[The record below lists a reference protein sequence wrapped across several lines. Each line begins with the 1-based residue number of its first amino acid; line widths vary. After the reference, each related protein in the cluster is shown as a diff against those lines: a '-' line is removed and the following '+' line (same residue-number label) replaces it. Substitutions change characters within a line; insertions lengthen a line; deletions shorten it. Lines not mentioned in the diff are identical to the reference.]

1 MSLNLKH
8 IFIKSCFKLNK
19 KIIIYISKRI
29 SDECYTP
36 ALAFDEKKQMRIQDF
51 KIGESCSYFDKRT
64 YCIDS
69 IKEMNDKLI
78 EEDLSISKLNKHNE
92 DFIPLKLS
100 FYFKKQI
107 VFDGEK
113 DIYDDFI
120 LYSSSLISFKRC
132 SAQLVLNTILQGNF
146 QSMRIIKIEE
156 CSISDPDFL
165 QITQKLDYYHGV
177 STNDHNTNKLRDQQ
191 LEHKN
196 SFTFNDVEIS
206 IKKCQYLT
214 TALFDYLNNWD
225 NNSFTNESNR
235 KLGCGLSINLMGI
248 LRSTTLFQFSTSQYF
263 KQSIDIFYNYKQI
276 LLKQINKQINKLRQ
290 LRKLKL
296 KNHPQYGNSPI
307 LLQLLLS
314 SRNFTKKT
322 QAAISYQQKKQNR
335 NNDNSDEEEEIEDE
349 DLQLHSDVLPDDGKE
364 IDQIRSNLERL
375 SFDYS
380 VCQKFDDLP
389 LNSDYFSNLK
399 SISYDAAHKSKKG
412 ESSHDK
418 DKANNLVQI
427 TFQNMFPYSLQK
439 LQMLKLKFCSL
450 QHKFFSNIEYMKC
463 VQNLQTFNFSYCQI
477 DMYEF
482 SNFIINSELK
492 NLKSLV
498 LRATNVDDNFCSLIS
513 DITVVSFKLEEIDIS
528 KTKSV
533 SLKGVKYLTMIDSLK
548 CLNIKEKEN
557 INCQLSTFL
566 IDLMERKRSLFVK
579 SVIEDIHINMNINL
593 TKERLQEIEK
603 NEKYMNKNGKEF
615 TRNAFTQNNILDD
628 QQNEITEQ
636 GYFQSAYSGKEK
648 EEDYNYNG
656 DQVIEGS
663 DGEQT
668 RKNIESQMNKQQQQ
682 IEKEDGL
689 QDNKEIVKIKHPRY
703 ELLMSYTHKCPQIVH
718 MDFSD
723 CFNVTTPLF
732 EDLYRHRLLNRLTY
746 FNVKGTK
753 VDNNLIDIFKQSC
766 QQKKE
771 GVQEYWV
778 SHSFKQYEPIYENQV
793 LEVCENQFIHDSIKF
808 FSLKDCKVIRG
819 FKIVFLFKSIPLLNL
834 QEIDLTN
841 CNVFDTTLIML
852 ADNAKEK
859 YPNLTKIKLA
869 QVKSSPVGIKA
880 LRKLPANK
888 IVFLDLRSTN
898 FDDENSLIFFSDPQN
913 KLLKTLQF
921 LVVKDCK
928 QLTTTGLQ
936 AMVDGLAGMERAE
949 IYNLRFNVSEQ
960 EKLEYQQRT
969 QEKQKQQQEELK
981 NRIQDLQD
989 QIKKLE
995 KNNKQRKKHP
1005 GEVYPSDKKDKL
1017 QKELDDIL
1025 KKKNKQKA
1033 RVICENFDVFGLLQD
1048 CYQLVTDDLF
1058 TNFLQK
1064 LGDVCKNIFELNL
1077 NKMGRLTLNDF
1088 EFTGSAQGND
1098 EIDSDI
1104 FKNLEIMNINETR
1117 ITTNFV
1123 RKFLSF
1129 WISSNQEKK
1138 NELKMK
1144 NFMILRC
1151 QKAYFVNPSCLDVF
1165 KNQKNLRNILSK
1177 THFKLEL
1184 LLNELGLKIMDE
1196 NLTFL
1201 ESLKVSETRFVSINI
1216 KELNLENNQYISQQ
1230 GFTTILKSGW
1240 MKYILRLNVR
1250 NTQFGNTQLEQM
1262 SQMMKDKRS
1271 QKQFIKLQYI
1281 GMRGCVQVSRKGLM
1295 LLCQMEKLNEQ
1306 FDLGCICELKMLIDA
1321 DLMKDMA
1328 QSVYCKNME
1337 FLDLSE
1343 NGFQSI
1349 DKGFKYLCFKG
1360 KDVKLNLKIINVSS
1374 TWISDKALQ
1383 SLAVSEN
1390 FNQLEKIILKDCK
1403 RITERGL
1410 SYLVDSKQLMNL
1422 DLQFLLSSN
1431 TQFLSGRVIDTL
1443 KYSDRK
1449 KTIKEISLLGSQAQD
1464 KEINNIMQEIISENY
1479 LIKTIDI
1486 RKTSNIG
1493 IAGLSYI
1500 FSMVQWNIVK
1510 GQTIK
1515 CPLQALIV
1523 DNIRYQEFR
1532 ARYCYDDYMK
1542 QVQNIPDCKT
1552 KDDEFSNMFDEDLK
1566 SEFGRKF
1573 KPLKGQLT
1581 YQEFIKKCQAI
1592 YNELRHKIR
1601 FCSKPQKLNDIF
1613 VGDFI
1618 QNLFLSASNL
1628 NNFKYDF
1635 FIRKF
1640 ALSIEDQ
1647 YIDSL
1652 TLCDQK
1658 FSIFK
1663 DMESPNDGQQNQAEQ
1678 NINKFALIGKK
1689 AAGDQQNNQND
1700 TQNNTINYPS
1710 FENQFEYF
1718 DVKGNK
1724 VLCDISVCR
1733 FFLSSQMVSY
1743 IKIINIS
1750 YTLLSE
1756 KVVLAICASPYLRD
1770 SLEVIYF
1777 NRCPKLRV
1785 KDALQ
1790 YLLMTNFK
1798 KLRYKPIISQCHN
1811 YIDDEILTLIL
1822 TKFKPEEVRFLNLSN
1837 SRITSKGLVL
1847 LEHSH
1852 LSDYFY
1858 LLDLKST
1865 GIEAE
1870 ELDSFMVSSE
1880 DQNGT
1885 PFPKNLRYMW
1895 LENTYN
1901 LTDESLDKLKFW
1913 KCFSSQNFDFM
1924 EMVQSK
1930 ARKLNLALR
1939 HLANKELRPYI
1950 FKKSYIQLD
1959 IYTYIPSDVLIT
1971 LINDQFYKEVD
1982 QFYDLKYIILAFRKQ
1997 QFQALQKCFNWFNQ
2011 PDVEKILAKYCIRIT
2026 KIPQEYQ
2033 NLPIIK
2039 LTDKSLDS
2047 EKAEVREAIQFDFH
2061 NYLATMDCDNILK
2074 VNKFVEA
2081 SLLIKLDF
2089 QGTDITG
2096 NFFAILCKS
2105 IRGTQNRITE
2115 VSLKG
2120 LKTIRDEHIM
2130 SMMFDEQEMHQ
2141 MQQNMI
2147 EIYQKHKTKKLAE
2160 SLKKKEEIK
2169 KEIQIQIRK
2178 ISRFKKF
2185 PFLVK
2190 LNIQNTKVT
2199 QFSLVQILNLTPFNM
2214 GFRIEDLFD
2223 QYAKSDYTKI
2233 DDHTINALSQSDYLQ
2248 NFKVLNLE
2256 NILCSSNTLGKLL
2269 RSPKAINIQEMILN
2283 TTNLSEDAFI
2293 TLANSTNLP
2302 RLEQIKCVQ
2311 DTNPAIRKSYHYIM
2325 RAQYLSMNLKTDEIM
2340 KSRDVMDT
2348 SQFIQAIMNSFYMN
2362 NLSTIEIHN
2371 ANQFMQQIKS
2381 LFKMSLFTQQI
2392 TKVILQNV
2400 ADSTEYKDIWQMISV
2415 SKSFPRLQI
2424 LNVRSLIVKEHL
2436 IILLNQKFKPQF
2448 DMESLLK
2455 DNKSLID
2462 DDVIIFISKMPLLLN
2477 SKEIDLSDLSK
2488 ISVKAWQQFA
2498 NSKYVINLNKINFS
2512 DGTLLKF
2519 KTDNNKA
2526 LKEYYFKPE
2535 DQGAGQSKC
2544 FGLFSQN
2551 NFFNLEKIDITNNR
2565 GLPIEEIRFILQSIK
2580 KRHVSVKFDF
2590 EDIFIQIIDDI
2601 KPLILS
2607 LREEEDDDYSEQE
2620 EMNDQNQQYNLQNQL
2635 WNCYLQDLYELFQ
2648 TYFIKDREWYN
2659 KRHKVLDLTYFQ
2671 FMRHFSSFQDIFRQI
2686 SDLSCIE
2693 TIKFYEGGFDSVFSS
2708 NNMKFLN
2715 LKNVKIM
2722 NLEGD
2727 KKLAQDYSGYQM
2739 KMIMEQRYIKP
2750 YLFNI
2755 NGFLDNYYMNDRIQQ
2770 QLIRKDT
2777 YILCQKELKIYLYFI
2792 TKEQIDTIFN
2802 KGDIHYAATTITL
2815 LDKFRLQ
2822 IHGQTAETQHDDEN
2836 QMDQQDLQNQLKEK
2850 QEYFIELLSQSNS
2863 FSQITKIDTPL
2874 PLSLKSV
2881 KQLLKSRCLSHSFDI
2896 QKHVTELEVDQE
2908 YFDLFVLSKYY
2919 KSQTKIIIPRLAQ
2932 QQKQESQNSKQ
2943 NAKDSNQSSQN
2954 TWLDIQKLDL
2964 NSLERLNSI
2973 VVQEPIKDKD
2983 FLTKLF
2989 SIENIKFNRDLTSDK
3004 IQLKELDQS
3013 QFKHIFEQNWPGM
3026 DWDILLDLLE
3036 KSKQIDG
3043 EIYEKLLLNKSAH
3056 FFITQIIIPETLTEE
3071 KAGDLITSINKSC
3084 RKTQQKLHIN
3094 KLVIRQFPQSNQKE
3108 GTDETSK
3115 NDQANEIKQF
3125 LSSVANLKLIEFSS
3139 KVKFGMNE
3147 AMVLINNTRN
3157 TDLSEQVISWIIP
3170 KLSKQDLE
3178 KFLVCLMND
3187 REIPKNLSF
3196 ISFKQ
3201 NPYIFSHKAL
3211 EQQINELRSNKKN
3224 KKTENK
3230 EGQEQQLEEEDDD
3243 KKEKE
3248 DKNNDKEE
3256 KQDDGEG
3263 PKDEGEVHEL
3273 NNQSQHN
3280 LEENNQENVDGQE
3293 QDQDNKQVQKEI
3305 DSLLKNSITEDYLV
3319 EFLQNFKGLREID
3332 FQGTNFDIHHLKSL
3346 KTLPLIKKFHFINFK
3361 DCKSFTDGI
3370 PFIWLI
3376 HDDTKPWFQFQK
3388 YLSNLPIEQI
3398 TNQRQMIKAIFNC
3411 KFFKR
3416 HLKYFD
3422 VDFILKRYQE
3432 ASQEL
3437 IDLFSYIIKMRVPNL
3452 DITSFMQCLPLYMKQ
3467 FINDNHLEQIC
3478 KVYGNLLYLQPEL
3491 FPTVEYGFNYIL
3503 QQKNIPTAIRLMYLL
3518 NNAFQKK
3525 VSAASLSIIYQ
3536 VAIKSEELQ
3545 EKKYILENDQQLEKF
3560 FVQHIKK
3567 LSLKRSKLV
3576 KKIQKFK
3583 KIFDNQQDQKNMKI
3597 LQALGKKKNI
3607 KRKTTTKP
3615 KAILDTSTKNL
3626 DKSNN
3631 QSNIN
3636 SQMLRGQND
3645 EEEEEQFIKLVQQNI
3660 KSNEQD
3666 EEIENLRLENREDER
3681 QEYEQ
3686 LNQYEEI
3693 RNQDQENEN
3702 EKEDENENEEGDGEG
3717 EGEGENNDE
3726 DNPNDNEDQD
3736 GNEENVDDK
3745 VNDRNN
3751 DDDNDEDKDKDKDN
3765 DGFKMQKSYL
3775 KDKKTK
3781 QKGSARLNSLKS
3793 SRIQSKNSQRN
3804 EDDEYNNEDSEQKRL
3819 NDESEKVQ
3827 EIVNKERK
3835 DSLPQTDMETFYKT
3849 PQIAKQKS
3857 KFDTN
3862 SSKKKIKHNFEG
3874 KISTHKNQVKNNLVR
3889 IYENQAALQLHK
3901 QLINLHLLS
3910 EGLKT
3915 QIQKSQIYERKLKDV
3930 EHKLDYLEF
3939 ELEILRFNK
3948 NNFFALE
3955 VNNLFNFFEVLN
3967 LGKNNHLNI
3976 YGLNYYVAEHILP
3989 WIKMNQNLNEMK
4001 DGQQRTQKILNYLK
4015 NNDDQNQDDFEAV
4028 NVLNPDHSLDDKL
4041 IEQLSY
4047 LIEKRLKQLR
4057 QIDLC
4062 GLNVSDDFAE
4072 KFSLL
4077 LSDDGKLKYL
4087 TLLDLSNNR
4096 RISPFGL
4103 KFLFSSIVNRIPQGF
4118 RIVLSSTSN
4127 DSEDLRIQIE
4137 LLEKSILK
4145 EAVYIIEQQ
4154 KKEIQRFIN
4163 KNKKKLSK
4171 PIPQDLIRKPSIDI
4185 DMHNDNKHQKLNME
4199 IKDLNIPVI
4208 SDIFSDENEK
4218 KEEEII
4224 DKEVQIN
4231 DYDSIDSEEE
4241 RKDRLKKGEL
4251 QFFFLKERT
4260 LDAKIVKKLEK
4271 SKNFKQKIER
4281 LRQFQLAYTKSIQE
4295 SRNKDIV
4302 TDNTDV
4308 RLIVQNIVNLGLYQS
4323 INIFVRDNWKR
4334 HKFFI
4339 IFISTLFFPFTV
4351 FHLMMVS
4358 TYGIFLFIQKN
4369 KISLR
4374 CSFCKYGKNKVKIEL
4389 DKLVPD
4395 NIQST
4400 DFFFD
4405 EDVAQVDI
4413 LLSRNNQK
4421 KMPNDIARR
4430 NGRLICEYLNHPN
4443 KLSFQTTYDKINDNT
4458 NREINML
4465 KYFDFIIIFNFL
4477 IFTVFIC
4484 VVYTYYLI
4492 FYYIPNNIPQNTCG
4506 SIPVLYDVPFYAVG
4520 LFIVV
4525 YEATLLYNI
4534 EKVIVSKNIFQFKS
4548 LFVLFQLYN
4557 SFMQRYN
4564 LYTDMIFALNTIY
4577 CNKAPDLGSASFIIL
4592 SIHLV
4597 LQTFYLFVAISKI
4610 YEAKKK
4616 IKNRIPVHNT
4626 TFINIYTKISLI
4638 QDFSGLS
4645 IVLDRF
4651 STSSTISLGGIF
4663 VPKQLEN
4670 VKVPQILITK
4680 FQKVF
4685 LEDIPQMILVLIF
4698 NLRFAQ
4704 STNLLDWQNLRVLVT
4719 TVLSMYNS
4727 LNSAWQAH
4735 PSIFRTYQMQDYI
4748 NFRQDISE
4756 VYKIK
4761 ISQNDQDT
4769 FTHLSIPKVI
4779 SKTLYFNQKYKIK
4792 KELSKGGSSSQKPR
4806 KKEQKDKDAQS
4817 SKGPN
4822 SVIGSQNALS
4832 DNKSVAQSQKSL
4844 QASEQSIKSK
4854 VSSKDQ
4860 QQAKKSNKPNDKS
4873 QKELSESEFKQKLI
4887 QFLLEKESQQN

>member
-1 MSLNLKH
+1 MNVDLKH

-19 KIIIYISKRI
+19 KIVIYITKRI
-29 SDECYTP
+29 SDESYNP
-36 ALAFDEKKQMRIQDF
+36 ALTFEEKKQMRAQDF
-51 KIGESCSYFDKRT
+51 KVGESCSYFDKRT
-64 YCIDS
+64 YCIDT
-69 IKEMNDKLI
+69 IKEMNDQLI
-78 EEDLSISKLNKHNE
+78 KEDLFISKLNKQNE

-107 VFDGEK
+107 VFDGDK
-113 DIYDDFI
+113 DIYDDFV

-146 QSMRIIKIEE
+146 ESLRIIRIEE

-177 STNDHNTNKLRDQQ
+177 STNDHNANKLRDHQ

-214 TALFDYLNNWD
+214 TALFDYLKNWD
-225 NNSFTNESNR
+225 NNSFTDENNR
-235 KLGCGLSINLMGI
+235 KLGCGLSINFMGI

-263 KQSIDIFYNYKQI
+263 KQSNNIFFIYVI
-276 LLKQINKQINKLRQ
+276 HSLKQINKIFQAIEKT
-290 LRKLKL
+290 KIEK
-296 KNHPQYGNSPI
+296 SP
-307 LLQLLLS
+307 LVH
-314 SRNFTKKT
+314 
-322 QAAISYQQKKQNR
+322 
-335 NNDNSDEEEEIEDE
+335 DEEEEEIEDE

-364 IDQIRSNLERL
+364 VDQIRSNLERL

-380 VCQKFDDLP
+380 VCQNFDDLP
-389 LNSDYFSNLK
+389 LNSDYYNNLK

-412 ESSHDK
+412 ETQNEK
-418 DKANNLVQI
+418 EKANNLVQV
-427 TFQNMFPYSLQK
+427 TFQNMFPYSLEK

-463 VQNLQTFNFSYCQI
+463 VQNLQTLNFSYCLL

-498 LRATNVDDNFCSLIS
+498 LRATNVDDNFCSLVS
-513 DITVVSFKLEEIDIS
+513 DVTVVSFKLEEIDIS

-566 IDLMERKRSLFVK
+566 IDLMERKRSLYVK
-579 SVIEDIHINMNINL
+579 SVIEDIKNNKNIDL
-593 TKERLQEIEK
+593 CEERLQEIEK
-603 NEKYMNKNGKEF
+603 NEKLMNKKGNQF
-615 TRNAFTQNNILDD
+615 TRNAFTQNNIFDD
-628 QQNEITEQ
+628 QQNEITEK
-636 GYFQSAYSGKEK
+636 GYFQSAYSGQEREQDQNQNDDQIIEK
-648 EEDYNYNG
+648 
-656 DQVIEGS
+656 S
-663 DGEQT
+663 DGDQT
-668 RKNIESQMNKQQQQ
+668 RKNEEIFKNIQQQKQ
-682 IEKEDGL
+682 ENSLNEIKE
-689 QDNKEIVKIKHPRY
+689 NVIIKHPRY
-703 ELLMSYTHKCPQIVH
+703 DLLISYTHKCPQIVH

-723 CFNVTTPLF
+723 CYNVTTPLF

-746 FNVKGTK
+746 FNLKGTK

-766 QQKKE
+766 LQKNE

-778 SHSFKQYEPIYENQV
+778 SHCFKQYEPIYENQV
-793 LEVCENQFIHDSIKF
+793 LEVCDNQFIHDSLKH

-819 FKIVFLFKSIPLLNL
+819 FKIVFLFKSIPLQNL
-834 QEIDLTN
+834 QEIDLSN
-841 CNVFDTTLIML
+841 CNVFDTTLIQL
-852 ADNAKEK
+852 SENAREK

-888 IVFLDLRSTN
+888 IVYLDLRSTN
-898 FDDENSLIFFSDPQN
+898 FDDENSLIFFSDPHN

-936 AMVDGLAGMERAE
+936 AMVDGLSGMDRAE

-969 QEKQKQQQEELK
+969 QEKQMQQQAELK
-981 NRIQDLQD
+981 NKIQDLQD
-989 QIKKLE
+989 QIKQLE
-995 KNNKQRKKHP
+995 KENKKRKKHP

-1025 KKKNKQKA
+1025 KKKSKQKV
-1033 RVICENFDVFGLLQD
+1033 RIICENFDVFGLLQD

-1064 LGDVCKNIFELNL
+1064 LGHVCKNIFELNL

-1088 EFTGSAQGND
+1088 EFTSNSQGND
-1098 EIDSDI
+1098 DIDSEI

-1138 NELKMK
+1138 NEFKMK
-1144 NFMILRC
+1144 NFMVLKC

-1201 ESLKVSETRFVSINI
+1201 EGLKVSETRFVSINI

-1262 SQMMKDKRS
+1262 SQMMKDKKS

-1295 LLCQMEKLNEQ
+1295 LLCQMDKLNEE

-1422 DLQFLLSSN
+1422 DLQYLFSSN

-1510 GQTIK
+1510 GQSIK

-1542 QVQNIPDCKT
+1542 LLQNIPDCKT
-1552 KDDEFSNMFDEDLK
+1552 KDDEFSNIFDEDLK
-1566 SEFGRKF
+1566 CEFRQNF

-1581 YQEFIKKCQAI
+1581 YEEFIQKCKDI
-1592 YNELRHKIR
+1592 YNQLRHKIR
-1601 FCSKPQKLNDIF
+1601 YCQKPQKLNDIF

-1618 QNLFLSASNL
+1618 QNLFLSATNL

-1647 YIDSL
+1647 FIDSL

-1663 DMESPNDGQQNQAEQ
+1663 DMESPNDSQQNQAEQ

-1689 AAGDQQNNQND
+1689 AGGDQQNNQND

-1710 FENQFEYF
+1710 FKDQFEYF
-1718 DVKGNK
+1718 DIKGNK

-1756 KVVLAICASPYLRD
+1756 KVVLAVCASPYLRE

-1777 NRCPKLRV
+1777 NRCPKLKV
-1785 KDALQ
+1785 KEALQ

-1798 KLRYKPIISQCHN
+1798 KLRYKPIISQYHN
-1811 YIDDEILTLIL
+1811 YIDDEILSLIL
-1822 TKFKPEEVRFLNLSN
+1822 TKFKPEEVRYLNLSN
-1837 SRITSKGLVL
+1837 SRISSKGLVL

-1870 ELDSFMVSSE
+1870 ELDSFMMSNN
-1880 DQNGT
+1880 DQNGA
-1885 PFPKNLRYMW
+1885 PFPINLRYMW

-1901 LTDESLDKLKFW
+1901 LTDESLYKLKFW
-1913 KCFSSQNFDFM
+1913 KCFESNSFDFM

-1939 HLANKELRPYI
+1939 HLTNKELRPHI

-1971 LINDQFYKEVD
+1971 LINDQFYKEAD
-1982 QFYDLKYIILAFRKQ
+1982 QFYDLKYIVLAFRKQ
-1997 QFQALQKCFNWFNQ
+1997 QFYALQKCFDWYNQ
-2011 PDVEKILAKYCIRIT
+2011 PDVEKILKKYCIRIT

-2047 EKAEVREAIQFDFH
+2047 EEAEVREAIQFDFH

-2081 SLLIKLDF
+2081 SVLIKLDF

-2096 NFFAILCKS
+2096 HFFSILCKS
-2105 IRGTQNRITE
+2105 IRADQNRITE

-2130 SMMFDEQEMHQ
+2130 SMMFDEKEMSE
-2141 MQQNMI
+2141 MQKNMI
-2147 EIYQKHKTKKLAE
+2147 DIYQKHKSKKLADTI
-2160 SLKKKEEIK
+2160 KKKEEIK

-2223 QYAKSDYTKI
+2223 QYAKSEYTKI
-2233 DDHTINALSQSDYLQ
+2233 DDHTISALSQSNYLQ

-2311 DTNPAIRKSYHYIM
+2311 DKNPAIRKSYHYIM

-2392 TKVILQNV
+2392 TKVCLQDV
-2400 ADSTEYKDIWQMISV
+2400 ADNVEYKDIWQMISV

-2424 LNVRSLIVKEHL
+2424 LNVRSLEVKEHL

-2455 DNKSLID
+2455 DNKQLID
-2462 DDVIIFISKMPLLLN
+2462 DEVIIFISKMPLLLN

-2519 KTDNNKA
+2519 KTDSNKT
-2526 LKEYYFKPE
+2526 LRDYYFHPE
-2535 DQGAGQSKC
+2535 NQDAGQSKC

-2601 KPLILS
+2601 KPLMLS
-2607 LREEEDDDYSEQE
+2607 LTEEEDDNYSEQDD
-2620 EMNDQNQQYNLQNQL
+2620 MNDQNQEYNLQNQL
-2635 WNCYLQDLYELFQ
+2635 WNSYLKDLYELFQ

-2659 KRHKVLDLTYFQ
+2659 KRHKTLDLTYFQ

-2715 LKNVKIM
+2715 LKSVKIM

-2727 KKLAQDYSGYQM
+2727 KKLAQDYRGYQM
-2739 KMIMEQRYIKP
+2739 KMIMEQKYIKP

-2755 NGFLDNYYMNDRIQQ
+2755 NGFLDNYYMNERIQL
-2770 QLIRKDT
+2770 QLIKKDT

-2792 TKEQIDTIFN
+2792 TKEQIETIFN
-2802 KGDIHYAATTITL
+2802 KGDTHYAATTITL

-2822 IHGQTAETQHDDEN
+2822 IHGQTVDAQDDEDDN
-2836 QMDQQDLQNQLKEK
+2836 QVDQQELQNQLKEK
-2850 QEYFIELLSQSNS
+2850 QEYFIELLSLSNS

-2881 KQLLKSRCLSHSFDI
+2881 KQLLKSRCLSHSFDF
-2896 QKHVTELEVDQE
+2896 QKHVIDLEVDQE
-2908 YFDLFVLSKYY
+2908 YFDLFVKSKYY
-2919 KSQTKIIIPRLAQ
+2919 KSQTKIIIPKLVQ
-2932 QQKQESQNSKQ
+2932 QQQQQQQQQQNSIQNSK
-2943 NAKDSNQSSQN
+2943 SNNQPSQN
-2954 TWLDIQKLDL
+2954 TWLDISKLDL
-2964 NSLERLNSI
+2964 DCLERLNSI
-2973 VVQEPIKDKD
+2973 VVLEPIKDKD

-2989 SIENIKFNRDLTSDK
+2989 SIENIKFNRDITCDK
-3004 IQLKELDQS
+3004 FQIKELDQS
-3013 QFKHIFEQNWPGM
+3013 QFKHIFEQDWPGM
-3026 DWDILLDLLE
+3026 DWQILLDLLD
-3036 KSKQIDG
+3036 KNKAYIDG
-3043 EIYEKLLLNKSAH
+3043 EVYEKLLLNKSAH

-3071 KAGDLITSINKSC
+3071 KAGDLIISINKSC

-3094 KLVIRQFPQSNQKE
+3094 KLVIRQFPQSNQ
-3108 GTDETSK
+3108 TDAQDETHK
-3115 NDQANEIKQF
+3115 NDQASEIKQF
-3125 LSSVANLKLIEFSS
+3125 LSSVTNLKYIEFSS
-3139 KVKFGMNE
+3139 KVKFGINE

-3157 TDLSEQVISWIIP
+3157 TDLSEQVISWVIP

-3187 REIPKNLSF
+3187 REIPRNLSY
-3196 ISFKQ
+3196 ISFNQ
-3201 NPYIFSHKAL
+3201 NPYFYSHKAL
-3211 EQQINELRSNKKN
+3211 EQQINDLRSNKKA

-3230 EGQEQQLEEEDDD
+3230 EGQEQQLEEEEDD

-3248 DKNNDKEE
+3248 DKNEDKEE

-3263 PKDEGEVHEL
+3263 PKDEGEAHES
-3273 NNQSQHN
+3273 NNQSQNN
-3280 LEENNQENVDGQE
+3280 LEENNQENVEGQE

-3305 DSLLKNSITEDYLV
+3305 DSLLKNSITEDYLI

-3332 FQGTNFDIHHLKSL
+3332 FQGTNFDIHHLKRL

-3370 PFIWLI
+3370 PFVWLI

-3388 YLSNLPIEQI
+3388 YLSNLPLEQI

-3432 ASQEL
+3432 TSKDL
-3437 IDLFSYIIKMRVPNL
+3437 VDLFSYIIKMRVPNL
-3452 DITSFMQCLPLYMKQ
+3452 DITSFMQCLPQYMKV

-3491 FPTVEYGFNYIL
+3491 FPSVEYGFNYIL

-3518 NNAFQKK
+3518 NNTFQKK
-3525 VSAASLSIIYQ
+3525 VSAASLNIIYQ
-3536 VAIKSEELQ
+3536 VAIKSEELK
-3545 EKKYILENDQQLEKF
+3545 EKKYILENDEQVEKF

-3567 LSLKRSKLV
+3567 LSLKRAKLQ
-3576 KKIQKFK
+3576 KKILKSK
-3583 KIFDNQQDQKNMKI
+3583 KVFENQQDKKHMKI

-3607 KRKTTTKP
+3607 KRKTTTKQ
-3615 KAILDTSTKNL
+3615 KTVLDTSSKIL
-3626 DKSNN
+3626 DKSNIQN
-3631 QSNIN
+3631 KKN
-3636 SQMLRGQND
+3636 SSVLKGQND
-3645 EEEEEQFIKLVQQNI
+3645 EEEEEFIKIVQQNI
-3660 KSNEQD
+3660 KSNQQD
-3666 EEIENLRLENREDER
+3666 EEIENLRLENGEDER

-3686 LNQYEEI
+3686 LNQYEDIE
-3693 RNQDQENEN
+3693 NQDQENEN
-3702 EKEDENENEEGDGEG
+3702 ENDNEKEEEENENENENENEKEEEND
-3717 EGEGENNDE
+3717 EGENNE
-3726 DNPNDNEDQD
+3726 DNDPNNIEDQD
-3736 GNEENVDDK
+3736 DNEENADD
-3745 VNDRNN
+3745 NDNLNNYENEENN
-3751 DDDNDEDKDKDKDN
+3751 DDDEDKDN
-3765 DGFKMQKSYL
+3765 DGYKMKMQKSYL
-3775 KDKKTK
+3775 KDKKTQ
-3781 QKGSARLNSLKS
+3781 QKGSSRLNSLRN
-3793 SRIQSKNSQRN
+3793 SRIQSKQSQRN
-3804 EDDEYNNEDSEQKRL
+3804 QENEYVNEDSEQKRL

-3827 EIVNKERK
+3827 EFVNKERK
-3835 DSLPQTDMETFYKT
+3835 DSLHQTDMETFYKT
-3849 PQIAKQKS
+3849 PQIEKQKS

-3862 SSKKKIKHNFEG
+3862 KSKAKIKYNFEG
-3874 KISTHKNQVKNNLVR
+3874 KILTQKNQVKNNLVR
-3889 IYENQAALQLHK
+3889 IYENQTALKLHR

-3915 QIQKSQIYERKLKDV
+3915 QMQKSQIYERKLKDV
-3930 EHKLDYLEF
+3930 ENKLDYLEF
-3939 ELEILRFNK
+3939 ELEILRYNK

-3967 LGKNNHLNI
+3967 LGQNNHLNI

-3989 WIKMNQNLNEMK
+3989 WIKMNQNLNDMK
-4001 DGQQRTQKILNYLK
+4001 EGQQRTQKILNYLK
-4015 NNDDQNQDDFEAV
+4015 NKDEQNQDDFEAV

-4127 DSEDLRIQIE
+4127 DAEDLRIQIE

-4154 KKEIQRFIN
+4154 KKEIQKFIN

-4171 PIPQDLIRKPSIDI
+4171 PVPQELIKKPSIDI
-4185 DMHNDNKHQKLNME
+4185 DMQNDNKLQKLNME

-4218 KEEEII
+4218 NEEEII

-4241 RKDRLKKGEL
+4241 RKNRLKQGEL
-4251 QFFFLKERT
+4251 QFFFMKERT

-4281 LRQFQLAYTKSIQE
+4281 LRQFQLAYTKAIQE

-4302 TDNTDV
+4302 TDNTDI
-4308 RLIVQNIVNLGLYQS
+4308 RLIVQNIVNLGLFQS

-4339 IFISTLFFPFTV
+4339 IFISTLFFPFTI

-4374 CSFCKYGKNKVKIEL
+4374 CSFGKSAKNKIKVEL

-4413 LLSRNNQK
+4413 LLSRSNTK

-4430 NGRLICEYLNHPN
+4430 NGRLICEYLNNPG
-4443 KLSFQTTYDKINDNT
+4443 KLSFQSTYDRINDNA
-4458 NREINML
+4458 NRELNML

-4484 VVYTYYLI
+4484 LLYTYYLI
-4492 FYYIPNNIPQNTCG
+4492 FYYLPKYEPQKSCA

-4520 LFIVV
+4520 LFIVI

-4564 LYTDMIFALNTIY
+4564 LYTDMIFAFNTVY
-4577 CNKAPDLGSASFIIL
+4577 CKKAPDLGSASFIIL
-4592 SIHLV
+4592 AIHLV
-4597 LQTFYLFVAISKI
+4597 LQTFYLFGAIYNI

-4616 IKNRIPVHNT
+4616 IKNKIPVHNT
-4626 TFINIYTKISLI
+4626 TFINIYTKIALI

-4651 STSSTISLGGIF
+4651 STSSTISLEGMFI
-4663 VPKQLEN
+4663 PKQLEN
-4670 VKVPQILITK
+4670 VKVPQILLTK

-4698 NLRFAQ
+4698 NLRFAS

-4792 KELSKGGSSSQKPR
+4792 KDLKGGSSSQKSR

-4832 DNKSVAQSQKSL
+4832 DNKSVAQSQKSI

-4854 VSSKDQ
+4854 VSNKGQ
-4860 QQAKKSNKPNDKS
+4860 QKTKSSNKSNDKS
-4873 QKELSESEFKQKLI
+4873 QKELPEQEFKQKLI
-4887 QFLLEKESQQN
+4887 QFLLEKESQQQN

>member
-1 MSLNLKH
+1 
-8 IFIKSCFKLNK
+8 
-19 KIIIYISKRI
+19 
-29 SDECYTP
+29 
-36 ALAFDEKKQMRIQDF
+36 MRAQDF

-78 EEDLSISKLNKHNE
+78 EEDLFISKLDKYNV

-107 VFDGEK
+107 VFDGDK
-113 DIYDDFI
+113 DIYDDFV
-120 LYSSSLISFKRC
+120 LYSSSFISFKRC

-146 QSMRIIKIEE
+146 VSLRIIKIEE

-177 STNDHNTNKLRDQQ
+177 STNDNNANKLRDHQ

-196 SFTFNDVEIS
+196 SFTFNDVEIN

-214 TALFDYLNNWD
+214 TALFDYLKNWD
-225 NNSFTNESNR
+225 NNSFTDENNR
-235 KLGCGLSINLMGI
+235 KLGCAFSINFMGI
-248 LRSTTLFQFSTSQYF
+248 LRSTTLLQFSTSQFF
-263 KQSIDIFYNYKQI
+263 K
-276 LLKQINKQINKLRQ
+276 Q

-296 KNHPQYGNSPI
+296 KNHPQYNNSPV
-307 LLQLLLS
+307 LLELLLS
-314 SRNFTKKT
+314 SRNFTKRT

-335 NNDNSDEEEEIEDE
+335 NNGDSDDEEEEEIEDE
-349 DLQLHSDVLPDDGKE
+349 DMQLHSDALPDDGKE
-364 IDQIRSNLERL
+364 TDQIRSNLERL

-380 VCQKFDDLP
+380 VCQNFDDLP
-389 LNSDYFSNLK
+389 LNSDYFNNLK

-412 ESSHDK
+412 ESTNEK
-418 DKANNLVQI
+418 DKTKDMVQI
-427 TFQNMFPYSLQK
+427 TFQNMFPYSLQN

-450 QHKFFSNIEYMKC
+450 QYKFFSNIEYMKC
-463 VQNLQTFNFSYCQI
+463 LQNLQILNFSYCFL

-482 SNFIINSELK
+482 SNFIINSGLK
-492 NLKSLV
+492 NLKSLI
-498 LRATNVDDNFCSLIS
+498 LRATNVDDNFCSVVS
-513 DITVVSFKLEEIDIS
+513 DITIVSFQLEEIDVS
-528 KTKSV
+528 KTKGV

-566 IDLMERKRSLFVK
+566 IDLLERKRFLYVK
-579 SVIEDIHINMNINL
+579 SVLEDIEINKNINL
-593 TKERLQEIEK
+593 CEERLKEIEK
-603 NEKYMNKNGKEF
+603 NEELLNKKANQF
-615 TRNAFTQNNILDD
+615 TRNAFTSNNIYDE
-628 QQNEITEQ
+628 QQNEISEQ
-636 GYFQSAYSGKEK
+636 GRFQFAYSGQER
-648 EEDYNYNG
+648 EEDQNQDE
-656 DQVIEGS
+656 DQIIEKS

-668 RKNIESQMNKQQQQ
+668 RKNAEAQKLQQQKQQESKFEISQQ
-682 IEKEDGL
+682 DIQK
-689 QDNKEIVKIKHPRY
+689 NNNIKHPRY
-703 ELLMSYTHKCPQIVH
+703 DLLMSYTHKCPQIVH
-718 MDFSD
+718 MDFSG
-723 CFNVTTPLF
+723 CENVTTPFF

-746 FNVKGTK
+746 LNLKGTK

-766 QQKKE
+766 IQKSE

-778 SHSFKQYEPIYENQV
+778 SHSFKQYEPIYENQI
-793 LEVCENQFIHDSIKF
+793 LEVCDNQFIHDSIKF
-808 FSLKDCKVIRG
+808 FSLRDCKVIRG
-819 FKIVFLFKSIPLLNL
+819 FKIVFLFKSIPLLSL
-834 QEIDLTN
+834 QEIDLSN
-841 CNVFDTTLIML
+841 CNVFDNTLIQL
-852 ADNAKEK
+852 ADEAKEK

-888 IVFLDLRSTN
+888 IVYLDLRSTN
-898 FDDENSLIFFSDPQN
+898 FDDENSLMFFSDPHN
-913 KLLKTLQF
+913 KLLRTLQF

-936 AMVDGLAGMERAE
+936 AMVDGLAGLDRAE

-981 NRIQDLQD
+981 ARIQNLQD
-989 QIKKLE
+989 QIKQLE
-995 KNNKQRKKHP
+995 KQNKKRKKHK

-1025 KKKNKQKA
+1025 KKKNKQKV
-1033 RVICENFDVFGLLQD
+1033 RIICETFDVFGLLQD

-1064 LGDVCKNIFELNL
+1064 LGHVCKNIFELNL

-1088 EFTGSAQGND
+1088 EFTGSSQGNE
-1098 EIDSDI
+1098 EIDSEI

-1123 RKFLSF
+1123 RKFFSF
-1129 WISSNQEKK
+1129 WINSNQDKK

-1165 KNQKNLRNILSK
+1165 KNQKHLRNILSK

-1196 NLTFL
+1196 NLAFL
-1201 ESLKVSETRFVSINI
+1201 EGLKVSETRFVSINI

-1262 SQMMKDKRS
+1262 SQMMKDKKS
-1271 QKQFIKLQYI
+1271 QKQFVKLQYI

-1295 LLCQMEKLNEQ
+1295 LLCQMDKLNEE

-1337 FLDLSE
+1337 FLDLSD

-1422 DLQFLLSSN
+1422 DLQFLFSSN

-1510 GQTIK
+1510 GQSVK

-1542 QVQNIPDCKT
+1542 QVQNIPDCKA
-1552 KDDEFSNMFDEDLK
+1552 KEDEFSNIFVEDLK
-1566 SEFGRKF
+1566 SEFGSKF
-1573 KPLKGQLT
+1573 QPLKGQLT
-1581 YQEFIKKCQAI
+1581 YQEFIKKCQDI

-1618 QNLFLSASNL
+1618 QNLFLSANNL

-1647 YIDSL
+1647 FIDSL

-1663 DMESPNDGQQNQAEQ
+1663 DMESPNDGQQNQTEQ

-1689 AAGDQQNNQND
+1689 AGGEQQNNQND

-1710 FENQFEYF
+1710 FKDQFEYF
-1718 DVKGNK
+1718 DIKGNK
-1724 VLCDISVCR
+1724 VLCDVSVCR
-1733 FFLSSQMVSY
+1733 FFLSSQMVSN

-1756 KVVLAICASPYLRD
+1756 KVVLAICASPYLRE
-1770 SLEVIYF
+1770 SLEAIYF
-1777 NRCPKLRV
+1777 NRCPKLKV

-1798 KLRYKPIISQCHN
+1798 KLRYKPLISQYHN

-1822 TKFKPEEVRFLNLSN
+1822 TKFRPEEVRYLNLSN
-1837 SRITSKGLVL
+1837 SRITSMGLVL

-1852 LSDYFY
+1852 LSEYFY

-1870 ELDSFMVSSE
+1870 KLDQFMISE
-1880 DQNGT
+1880 ENEEKGM

-1901 LTDESLDKLKFW
+1901 LTDEELYKLKFW
-1913 KCFSSQNFDFM
+1913 KCFKSNNFDFM

-1930 ARKLNLALR
+1930 ARKLNLTLR
-1939 HLANKELRPYI
+1939 HLTNIELRPHI

-1971 LINDQFYKEVD
+1971 LINDQFYKEAD

-1997 QFQALQKCFNWFNQ
+1997 QYYALQKCFDWYNAS
-2011 PDVEKILAKYCIRIT
+2011 DVEKILAKYCIRIT
-2026 KIPQEYQ
+2026 KIPSEYQ

-2039 LTDKSLDS
+2039 LTNKSLDS
-2047 EKAEVREAIQFDFH
+2047 EQAEVREAIQFDFH
-2061 NYLATMDCDNILK
+2061 NYLTTMDCDHILK

-2081 SLLIKLDF
+2081 SLLLKLDF

-2096 NFFAILCKS
+2096 HFFAILCKS
-2105 IRGTQNRITE
+2105 IKGDQNRITE

-2120 LKTIRDEHIM
+2120 LKTVRDEHIM
-2130 SMMFDEQEMHQ
+2130 SMMFDEQEMDQ
-2141 MQQNMI
+2141 MQKNMI
-2147 EIYQKHKTKKLAE
+2147 EIYQKHKSKKLAD
-2160 SLKKKEEIK
+2160 SIKKKEEIK
-2169 KEIQIQIRK
+2169 KEIQVQIRK

-2185 PFLVK
+2185 PFLVR

-2223 QYAKSDYTKI
+2223 QYAKSEYTKI
-2233 DDHTINALSQSDYLQ
+2233 DDHTINALSQSNYLQ

-2392 TKVILQNV
+2392 TKVCLQDV
-2400 ADSTEYKDIWQMISV
+2400 ADSIEYKDIWQMISV

-2424 LNVRSLIVKEHL
+2424 LNVRSLKEKEHL

-2477 SKEIDLSDLSK
+2477 SKEIDLSSLNK

-2512 DGTLLKF
+2512 DGTLLNY
-2519 KTDNNKA
+2519 KTDNNIA
-2526 LKEYYFKPE
+2526 LRKYYFHPE
-2535 DQGAGQSKC
+2535 VEFAGSSKC

-2565 GLPIEEIRFILQSIK
+2565 GLPIEEIKYILMSIK

-2601 KPLILS
+2601 RPLMLS
-2607 LREEEDDDYSEQE
+2607 LTQEEDDDYSDQD
-2620 EMNDQNQQYNLQNQL
+2620 EMNDQDQQYNLQDQL
-2635 WNCYLQDLYELFQ
+2635 WNKYLKELYELFQ

-2659 KRHKVLDLTYFQ
+2659 KRHKTLDLTYFQ

-2715 LKNVKIM
+2715 LKNVKIL

-2739 KMIMEQRYIKP
+2739 KMIMEQKYIKP

-2755 NGFLDNYYMNDRIQQ
+2755 NGFLDNYYMNERIQQ
-2770 QLIRKDT
+2770 QLIKKDT

-2792 TKEQIDTIFN
+2792 TKEQIETIFN

-2822 IHGQTAETQHDDEN
+2822 IHGQTAEAYEEDD
-2836 QMDQQDLQNQLKEK
+2836 QMDQQELQNQLKEK

-2874 PLSLKSV
+2874 PLSLKSI
-2881 KQLLKSRCLSHSFDI
+2881 KQLLKSKCLSHSFDF
-2896 QKHVTELEVDQE
+2896 QKHVMDLEVDQE
-2908 YFDLFVLSKYY
+2908 YFDLFVSSKYF
-2919 KSQTKIIIPRLAQ
+2919 KSQTKIIIPRLIQ
-2932 QQKQESQNSKQ
+2932 QQKQENQNAKQ
-2943 NAKDSNQSSQN
+2943 NAKDNNQTSQN

-2964 NSLERLNSI
+2964 NCLERLNSI
-2973 VVQEPIKDKD
+2973 VVLEPIKDKD

-2989 SIENIKFNRDLTSDK
+2989 SIENVKFNRDFTCDK
-3004 IQLKELDQS
+3004 FQIKEIDQN
-3013 QFKHIFEQNWPGM
+3013 QFKHIFEQDWPGM
-3026 DWDILLDLLE
+3026 DWQILLDLLE
-3036 KSKQIDG
+3036 KNKASIDG
-3043 EIYEKLLLNKSAH
+3043 EVYEKLLLNKSAH

-3071 KAGDLITSINKSC
+3071 KAGDLISSINKSC

-3094 KLVIRQFPQSNQKE
+3094 KLVIRQFPQSNQVE
-3108 GTDETSK
+3108 AQDETHK
-3115 NDQANEIKQF
+3115 NDQASEIKQF
-3125 LSSVANLKLIEFSS
+3125 LSSVTNLKYIEFSS

-3157 TDLSEQVISWIIP
+3157 TDLSEVVISWVIP

-3187 REIPKNLSF
+3187 REIPYNLSY

-3201 NPYIFSHKAL
+3201 NPHFYSHKAL
-3211 EQQINELRSNKKN
+3211 EQQINELRSNKKA

-3230 EGQEQQLEEEDDD
+3230 EGQEQQLEEEEDD
-3243 KKEKE
+3243 KKEIE
-3248 DKNNDKEE
+3248 DKNEDKEE

-3263 PKDEGEVHEL
+3263 PKDEGEAHES
-3273 NNQSQHN
+3273 NNQSQN
-3280 LEENNQENVDGQE
+3280 NIEENNQENVEGQE
-3293 QDQDNKQVQKEI
+3293 QDQDNKQVLKEI

-3376 HDDTKPWFQFQK
+3376 HDDSKPWFQFQK

-3398 TNQRQMIKAIFNC
+3398 TNQRQMLKAIFNC

-3432 ASQEL
+3432 TSKDL
-3437 IDLFSYIIKMRVPNL
+3437 VDLFSYIIKMRVPNL
-3452 DITSFMQCLPLYMKQ
+3452 DITSFMQCLPQYMKV
-3467 FINDNHLEQIC
+3467 FVNDNHIEQIC

-3491 FPTVEYGFNYIL
+3491 FPSVEYGFNYIL

-3518 NNAFQKK
+3518 NNTFQKK

-3536 VAIKSEELQ
+3536 VAIKSEELK
-3545 EKKYILENDQQLEKF
+3545 EKKYILENDEQLEKF
-3560 FVQHIKK
+3560 FVQYIKK
-3567 LSLKRSKLV
+3567 LSLKKSRLL
-3576 KKIQKFK
+3576 KKIQKSK
-3583 KIFDNQQDQKNMKI
+3583 KVFDNQQDKKNMKI

-3607 KRKTTTKP
+3607 KRKTTTKS
-3615 KAILDTSTKNL
+3615 KTILDTSSKNL
-3626 DKSNN
+3626 DK
-3631 QSNIN
+3631 IN
-3636 SQMLRGQND
+3636 SQKNQNSQMQRGQND
-3645 EEEEEQFIKLVQQNI
+3645 DEEEEFIKIVQQNI
-3660 KSNEQD
+3660 KSNLQD
-3666 EEIENLRLENREDER
+3666 EEIENLRLENGDDER

-3686 LNQYEEI
+3686 LNQNEDDQ
-3693 RNQDQENEN
+3693 NQDNEN
-3702 EKEDENENEEGDGEG
+3702 EKEEENEDGEE

-3726 DNPNDNEDQD
+3726 DDLNDNENQD
-3736 GNEENVDDK
+3736 GNEEN
-3745 VNDRNN
+3745 N
-3751 DDDNDEDKDKDKDN
+3751 DDNDNNNDEDKDN
-3765 DGFKMQKSYL
+3765 DGFKIQKSYL
-3775 KDKKTK
+3775 KDKNTQ
-3781 QKGSARLNSLKS
+3781 QKGSSRLNSLRN
-3793 SRIQSKNSQRN
+3793 SRVQSKNSLRN
-3804 EDDEYNNEDSEQKRL
+3804 QDNEQVNEDSEQKQL
-3819 NDESEKVQ
+3819 NDESERVQ
-3827 EIVNKERK
+3827 ELLNKERK
-3835 DSLPQTDMETFYKT
+3835 ESLPQTDMETFYKT
-3849 PQIAKQKS
+3849 PNMEKQKS
-3857 KFDTN
+3857 RFDTT
-3862 SSKKKIKHNFEG
+3862 SSNKKIKYNFEG
-3874 KISTHKNQVKNNLVR
+3874 KIQAYKNAVKNNLVR
-3889 IYENQAALQLHK
+3889 VYENQTALRLHR

-3910 EGLKT
+3910 EGLKS

-3930 EHKLDYLEF
+3930 ENKLDYLEF
-3939 ELEILRFNK
+3939 ELEILRYNK

-3967 LGKNNHLNI
+3967 LGQNNHLNI

-4001 DGQQRTQKILNYLK
+4001 DGQQRKQKILNYLK
-4015 NNDDQNQDDFEAV
+4015 NKDDSNQDDFEAV

-4087 TLLDLSNNR
+4087 TLLDLTNNR

-4118 RIVLSSTSN
+4118 RILLSSTSN

-4154 KKEIQRFIN
+4154 KKEVMRFIS

-4171 PIPQDLIRKPSIDI
+4171 PVPQELIKRPSIDI
-4185 DMHNDNKHQKLNME
+4185 DMQNDNKHEKLNME
-4199 IKDLNIPVI
+4199 IKDLNVPVI

-4281 LRQFQLAYTKSIQE
+4281 LRNFQLAYTKAIQE

-4302 TDNTDV
+4302 SDNTDV
-4308 RLIVQNIVNLGLYQS
+4308 RLIVQNIVNLGLFQS

-4334 HKFFI
+4334 HKLFI
-4339 IFISTLFFPFTV
+4339 IFISTLFFPFTI

-4369 KISLR
+4369 KISFR
-4374 CSFCKYGKNKVKIEL
+4374 CSFGRSAKNQIKIEL
-4389 DKLVPD
+4389 DKLVPE

-4413 LLSRNNQK
+4413 LLSRSNTK

-4430 NGRLICEYLNHPN
+4430 NGRLICEYLNNPSKH
-4443 KLSFQTTYDKINDNT
+4443 SFQATYDRINDNQ
-4458 NREINML
+4458 NHEINML

-4484 VVYTYYLI
+4484 ILYTYYLI
-4492 FYYIPNNIPQNTCG
+4492 FYYIPNHVSQKTCG
-4506 SIPVLYDVPFYAVG
+4506 SIPVLYDVPFFAVG
-4520 LFIVV
+4520 LFIVA

-4564 LYTDMIFALNTIY
+4564 LYTDMIFAFNTIY
-4577 CNKAPDLGSASFIIL
+4577 CKKATDLGFASISVL
-4592 SIHLV
+4592 GTHLV
-4597 LQTFYLFVAISKI
+4597 LQTFYLFSAIFSI
-4610 YEAKKK
+4610 YEAKQK
-4616 IKNRIPVHNT
+4616 IKKKIPVHNT
-4626 TFINIYTKISLI
+4626 TFINIYTKIALI

-4651 STSSTISLGGIF
+4651 STSSTIALEGILI
-4663 VPKQLEN
+4663 PKQLEN
-4670 VKVPQILITK
+4670 VKVPQILLTK

-4685 LEDIPQMILVLIF
+4685 LEDIPQMIIVLIF

-4704 STNLLDWQNLRVLVT
+4704 TTNLLDWQNLRVLVT

-4769 FTHLSIPKVI
+4769 FNYLSIPKVI

-4792 KELSKGGSSSQKPR
+4792 KDLKKEGSSSQKSR
-4806 KKEQKDKDAQS
+4806 KKEQKDRDAQS

-4822 SVIGSQNALS
+4822 SQIGSQNALS
-4832 DNKSVAQSQKSL
+4832 DNKSVAQSQKSI

-4854 VSSKDQ
+4854 VSSKGQ
-4860 QQAKKSNKPNDKS
+4860 QQTKKSSKSNDKS
-4873 QKELSESEFKQKLI
+4873 QKELPESEFKQKLI
-4887 QFLLEKESQQN
+4887 QFLLEKEQQN